1 MAQVTPS
8 KTLLITGVSRGF
20 GFALAAEAVAQGYQ
34 VLGIVR
40 NEQSRLAVL
49 AQLPTVQLLVADIT
63 APAYEN
69 LLTQFVAGKAIDVL
83 INNAGSGSK
92 GKTLATTT
100 AEQLQREFNTH
111 CVAAMLSAKVC
122 QPTLIARNG
131 QLINISSRRGS
142 MNMQADGAAKGAGC
156 SYSYRIGKAAQ
167 NMLTLSMADE
177 FDGTGVTVCA
187 VHPGRLL
194 TTLGASDA
202 HMSAQEAAQRL
213 VRKIMRNELTHRQ
226 FYNLEGGDLP
236 W

>member
-1 MAQVTPS
+1 MAQVTS
-8 KTLLITGVSRGF
+8 AKTLLITGVSRGF

-40 NEQSRLAVL
+40 SEQSRLAVL

-69 LLTQFVAGKAIDVL
+69 LLTQFVAGKIIDVL

-131 QLINISSRRGS
+131 QLVNISSRRGS

-167 NMLTLSMADE
+167 NMLRHL
-177 FDGTGVTVCA
+177 
-187 VHPGRLL
+187 
-194 TTLGASDA
+194 
-202 HMSAQEAAQRL
+202 
-213 VRKIMRNELTHRQ
+213 
-226 FYNLEGGDLP
+226 
-236 W
+236 